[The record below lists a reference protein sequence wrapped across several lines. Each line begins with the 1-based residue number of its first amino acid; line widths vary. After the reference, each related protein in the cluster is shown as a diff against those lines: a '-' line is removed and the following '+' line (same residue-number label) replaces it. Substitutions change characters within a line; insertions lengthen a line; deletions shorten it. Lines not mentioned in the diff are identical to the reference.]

1 MHFELESLKS
11 LEQVERFLAG
21 SAEVEVGFPDR
32 KALYGHI
39 EQTLRR
45 FCYEALSKPQRGLL
59 RRYLERTTGLSP
71 AQLTRLLRRYRQQQ
85 RIEDRRRGPARP
97 FARRYTREDVLLL
110 AETDA
115 LHRTLSGPATRK
127 ILERSWKLFGDRRYE
142 RLARISNGHLYNLRH
157 SPSYQRQLGS
167 KARTEPAGVS
177 IGERRR
183 PAPGGR
189 PGYVRVD
196 TVHQGESYGVKG
208 VLHINAVDE
217 VTQYQ
222 YVGTV
227 ENISESFLLPVL
239 EGLLQAFP
247 FAVQGFHSDNGS
259 EYINHT
265 VAALLRKLHIGE
277 FTKSRPRRSNDN
289 ALCESKNGTTVR
301 RIWGR
306 GYIAKHYA
314 GRLHAFNRE
323 LLSPYLNYHR
333 PCFFAHERVDAKGR
347 VHKRYRY
354 QDMHTPYEKFKS
366 LPGAAQL
373 LRPGLSFEQL
383 DAEAYAHSDNEAVAQ
398 LYEALEALFLELPY
412 ERTAVA

>member
-1 MHFELESLKS
+1 M
-11 LEQVERFLAG
+11 
-21 SAEVEVGFPDR
+21 
-32 KALYGHI
+32 
-39 EQTLRR
+39 
-45 FCYEALSKPQRGLL
+45 
-59 RRYLERTTGLSP
+59 
-71 AQLTRLLRRYRQQQ
+71 
-85 RIEDRRRGPARP
+85 
-97 FARRYTREDVLLL
+97 
-110 AETDA
+110 
-115 LHRTLSGPATRK
+115 
-127 ILERSWKLFGDRRYE
+127 
-142 RLARISNGHLYNLRH
+142 
-157 SPSYQRQLGS
+157 
-167 KARTEPAGVS
+167 
-177 IGERRR
+177 
-183 PAPGGR
+183 
-189 PGYVRVD
+189 RVD

-227 ENISESFLLPVL
+227 ENISESFQLPVL

-314 GRLHAFNRE
+314 GRLPAFNRA

-333 PCFFAHERVDAKGR
+333 PCFFAHERVDAQGR